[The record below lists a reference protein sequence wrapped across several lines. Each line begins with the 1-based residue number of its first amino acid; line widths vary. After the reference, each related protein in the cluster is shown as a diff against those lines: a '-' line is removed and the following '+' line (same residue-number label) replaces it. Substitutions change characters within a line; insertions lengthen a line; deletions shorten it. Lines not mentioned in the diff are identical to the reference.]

1 MKIILQKTDS
11 GEEEIIIRYREMTR
25 KISDVV
31 KLFSDSDS
39 RMAGTKDD
47 ARQVYYF
54 APEDVYYFETVEGVA
69 YAYLE
74 KEVYRLREKLEEIVY
89 RYGELGIA
97 RCTRTMAVNLYKV
110 DWLKSQPGG
119 RILAALKNGEKVVIS
134 RKYAETLREQLR
146 RGSPD
151 VER

>member
-1 MKIILQKTDS
+1 
-11 GEEEIIIRYREMTR
+11 
-25 KISDVV
+25 
-31 KLFSDSDS
+31 
-39 RMAGTKDD
+39 
-47 ARQVYYF
+47 
-54 APEDVYYFETVEGVA
+54 
-69 YAYLE
+69 
-74 KEVYRLREKLEEIVY
+74 
-89 RYGELGIA
+89 
-97 RCTRTMAVNLYKV
+97 MAVNLYKV